1 MARRRKLI
9 HSRLIGMVMKR
20 MPHRDDTATGN
31 VFDVDFAVH
40 PETGDS
46 VRVEQTRSLVLDAID
61 RDLKVMGATANGD
74 ILQALAM
81 ALAVRARMIHG
92 GGEMVVQLTQRPVS
106 NALNAAMVADRQ
118 SPPHGH
124 A

>member
-1 MARRRKLI
+1 
-9 HSRLIGMVMKR
+9 MKR
-20 MPHRDDTATGN
+20 LPYRANTATGD
-31 VFDVDFAVH
+31 VFDIDFALH

-46 VRVEQTRSLVLDAID
+46 VRVEQTLSLVLVAID
-61 RDLKVMGATANGD
+61 RDLKVMGATSNGD

-92 GGEMVVQLTQRPVS
+92 GGEMVVQLTHKLVGD
-106 NALNAAMVADRQ
+106 ALHAAMAADRQ